1 MFFGKPLTISFK
13 PTLNGLPF
21 EWVKEWKYLGV
32 VLKSGPRFSCS
43 VSDRVKS
50 FYRSLN
56 SILRVEGRSDDMV
69 LLRLLEAHC
78 LPLITYAIEISHI
91 ADRDEKRSLRVAYN
105 SIFRKLFGYRYF
117 ESVSNLQHFLGRP
130 TWEELVERRQNNF
143 LHKAN
148 VTDENNLLKLVCQL

>member
-13 PTLNGLPF
+13 PTLNGLPI

-32 VLKSGPRFSCS
+32 VMKSGHRFSCS

-69 LLRLLEAHC
+69 LLWLLEAHR
-78 LPLITYAIEISHI
+78 LPLITYAIEISYI

-130 TWEELVERRQNNF
+130 TWEELVARRQNNF
-143 LHKAN
+143 LHKAS
-148 VTDENNLLKLVCQL
+148 VTDDNSLLKLLCQL

>member
-13 PTLNGLPF
+13 PTLNGLPI

-32 VLKSGPRFSCS
+32 VLKSGHRFSCS

-69 LLRLLEAHC
+69 LLRLSEAHC
-78 LPLITYAIEISHI
+78 LPLITYAIEISYI
-91 ADRDEKRSLRVAYN
+91 ADGDEKCSLRVAYN
-105 SIFRKLFGYRYF
+105 SVNCWVIGILRVFLTY
-117 ESVSNLQHFLGRP
+117 STFLGIQPGKSWLQDVKTTFCIR
-130 TWEELVERRQNNF
+130 LV
-143 LHKAN
+143 
-148 VTDENNLLKLVCQL
+148 LLMTIVY